1 MMRPLIPPSPDVTMP
16 QRTPLHD
23 VHVRAGA
30 RIVEFAGWDMPVQYE
45 GILAEHQ
52 AIRERVG
59 LFDVSHMGEVVFRG
73 PKALASLQHLFTN
86 DLSRCLDGQ
95 AQYGALCRESGGI
108 VDDVVVYRRSADD
121 LLVCVNAANR
131 QKDFDWLHGHAFG
144 AEVTNES
151 DAWAQLA
158 LQGPL
163 AADVLQKLTSVRL
176 SSVGTYRFTE
186 GDVAGIRCIVARTG
200 YTGEDGFELFC
211 ASDAGPSLW
220 AALMQAGQGEGI
232 FPCGLGAR
240 DSLRLEM
247 AYRLYGQDM
256 DDGSTPLEAGLAW
269 VVKLDKSDFVGRQA
283 LLEQKEAGLSRKLV
297 GFVLTEPGIP
307 RHGYPVL
314 QDGKPVGVVT
324 SGTKSPTLG
333 TAIGLAYVPPA
344 LAAEGS
350 TFAVEIRGR
359 PAAAKVVKTPFYV
372 RKPRA
377 Q

>member
-1 MMRPLIPPSPDVTMP
+1 MA
-16 QRTPLHD
+16 QRTPLHA
-23 VHVRAGA
+23 VHVRAAA
-30 RIVEFAGWDMPVQYE
+30 RMVEFAGWDMPVQYA
-45 GILAEHQ
+45 GILAEHE
-52 AIRERVG
+52 AVRERAG
-59 LFDVSHMGEVVFRG
+59 IFDVSHMGEVIFRG
-73 PKALASLQHLFTN
+73 PKALASLQRLFTN
-86 DLSRCLDGQ
+86 DLSRCQDGQ

-108 VDDVVVYRRSADD
+108 VDDVVVYRRSAED

-151 DAWAQLA
+151 DAWGQLA
-158 LQGPL
+158 VQGPL
-163 AADVLQKLTSVRL
+163 APEVVQKLTSVRL

-186 GDVAGIRCIVARTG
+186 GEVAGVRCMVARTG

-211 ASDAGPSLW
+211 PADAAPRLW
-220 AALMQAGQGEGI
+220 AALMEAGQPEGLA
-232 FPCGLGAR
+232 PCGLGAR

-256 DDGSTPLEAGLAW
+256 DDGTTPLEAGLGW
-269 VVKLDKSDFVGRQA
+269 VVKLDKGDFVGREA
-283 LLEQKEAGLSRKLV
+283 LVKQKEAGLSRKLV

-314 QDGKPVGVVT
+314 QEGKPVGTVT
-324 SGTKSPTLG
+324 SGTKSPSLG

-359 PAAAKVVKTPFYV
+359 PAAAKVVKTPFYAK
-372 RKPRA
+372 KPRP